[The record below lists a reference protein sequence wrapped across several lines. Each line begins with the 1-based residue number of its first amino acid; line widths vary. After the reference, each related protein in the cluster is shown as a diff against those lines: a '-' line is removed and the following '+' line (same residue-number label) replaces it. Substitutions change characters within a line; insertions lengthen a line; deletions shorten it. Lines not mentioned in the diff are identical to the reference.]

1 MTLTLFYTIVGF
13 ALAGYSVIANDSI
26 QTLGT
31 FIASK
36 QKWFKWYTLAS
47 AASFVMILAITWGWY
62 SNDGDISYGRLTR
75 IPFQEIQWY
84 HAVAPGILL
93 VLTRVGIPVS
103 TTFLVLSAFA
113 STVVLE
119 KMLMKS
125 VVGYGLAATAAYICW
140 IVISKFINEKL
151 DEVEDKW
158 IGFWRNSVWVT
169 SAWLWWVWLS
179 HDVANIAVYLPRQ
192 IDVNLLLIVLA
203 YFTALLFYIFYIHGG
218 TIQKVVLEKTG
229 TRYARSATIINII
242 YAAVLYYF
250 KELNEGYGLA
260 AVAAYICW
268 IVVSKFINEKFDEVE
283 DKWIG
288 FWRNSVWV
296 TSAWLWW
303 VWLSHDVANIA
314 VYLPRQIDVNLLLIV
329 LAYFTALLF
338 YIFYINGGT
347 IQKVVLDK
355 TGTRYA
361 RSATIINVIYAAVLY
376 YFKELN
382 DLPMSTT
389 WVFVGL
395 LCGRELA
402 ISTMNKDYKFK
413 YVFPL
418 IGKDFLKMTIGLT
431 VSVAIVLAIHYIII
445 PNNWF

>member
-1 MTLTLFYTIVGF
+1 MELTLIYTIVGF
-13 ALAGYSVIANDSI
+13 GLAGWSVIGNDSI

-36 QKWFKWYTLAS
+36 QKWFKWYTLAAS
-47 AASFVMILAITWGWY
+47 ASFVMILALAWGWY
-62 SNDGDISYGRLTR
+62 SYDGDISYGRLTR
-75 IPFQEIQWY
+75 IPYQEIQWY

-93 VLTRVGIPVS
+93 LLTRVGIPVS

-125 VVGYGLAATAAYICW
+125 VVGYGLAAVVAYIAW
-140 IVISKFINEKL
+140 VLISKLINEKL
-151 DEVEDKW
+151 DEVNEKW

-169 SAWLWWVWLS
+169 SGWLWWVWLS

-192 IDVNLLLIVLA
+192 LSPTLLITVMA
-203 YFTALLFYIFYIHGG
+203 YFAILLFYIFYIHGG
-218 TIQKVVLEKTG
+218 
-229 TRYARSATIINII
+229 
-242 YAAVLYYF
+242 
-250 KELNEGYGLA
+250 
-260 AVAAYICW
+260 
-268 IVVSKFINEKFDEVE
+268 
-283 DKWIG
+283 
-288 FWRNSVWV
+288 
-296 TSAWLWW
+296 
-303 VWLSHDVANIA
+303 
-314 VYLPRQIDVNLLLIV
+314 P
-329 LAYFTALLF
+329 
-338 YIFYINGGT
+338 

-361 RSATIINVIYAAVLY
+361 RSATIINVIYAVVLF

-418 IGKDFLKMTIGLT
+418 IGKDFIKMIFGLS
-431 VSVAIVLAIHYIII
+431 VSVGIVLAIHYIII

>member
-1 MTLTLFYTIVGF
+1 MELTLLYTIVGF
-13 ALAGYSVIANDSI
+13 GLAGWSVIANDSI

-36 QKWFKWYTLAS
+36 SKWFKWYTLAGS
-47 AASFVMILAITWGWY
+47 ASFMMAVVLIYGWWAY
-62 SNDGDISYGRLTR
+62 DGDISFGRLTR
-75 IPFQEIQWY
+75 IPYQEIQWY

-93 VLTRVGIPVS
+93 LLTKVGIPVS

-125 VVGYGLAATAAYICW
+125 VVGYGLAAVAAYICW
-140 IVISKFINEKL
+140 IVISKFINEKF
-151 DEVEDKW
+151 DEVTTGWK
-158 IGFWRNSVWVT
+158 IAFWRNAVWVS
-169 SAWLWWVWLS
+169 SAYLWAAWLS

-192 IDVNLLLIVLA
+192 LDISLLLIVVS
-203 YFTALLFYIFYIHGG
+203 YFTILLFYIFYIQGG
-218 TIQKVVLEKTG
+218 
-229 TRYARSATIINII
+229 A
-242 YAAVLYYF
+242 
-250 KELNEGYGLA
+250 
-260 AVAAYICW
+260 
-268 IVVSKFINEKFDEVE
+268 
-283 DKWIG
+283 
-288 FWRNSVWV
+288 
-296 TSAWLWW
+296 
-303 VWLSHDVANIA
+303 
-314 VYLPRQIDVNLLLIV
+314 
-329 LAYFTALLF
+329 
-338 YIFYINGGT
+338 

-361 RSATIINVIYAAVLY
+361 RSATIINTIYAVVLY

-402 ISTMNKDYKFK
+402 ISTMNKEYKFK

-418 IGKDFLKMTIGLT
+418 IGKDFVKMIFGLSI
-431 VSVAIVLAIHYIII
+431 SVGIVLSIHYIII
-445 PNNWF
+445 PTGFGLG

>member
-1 MTLTLFYTIVGF
+1 MNLALFYTIVGF
-13 ALAGYSVIANDSI
+13 GLAGWSVIGNDSI

-47 AASFVMILAITWGWY
+47 AASSVMILALSWGWY
-62 SNDGDISYGRLTR
+62 SYDGDISYGRLTR
-75 IPFQEIQWY
+75 IPYQEIQWY

-93 VLTRVGIPVS
+93 LLTRVGIPVS

-125 VVGYGLAATAAYICW
+125 VVGYGLAAVVAYIAW
-140 IVISKFINEKL
+140 VLISKLINEKL
-151 DEVEDKW
+151 DEVNEKW

-169 SAWLWWVWLS
+169 SGWLWWVWLS

-192 IDVNLLLIVLA
+192 LSPTLLITVMA
-203 YFTALLFYIFYIHGG
+203 YFAILLFYIFYIHGG
-218 TIQKVVLEKTG
+218 
-229 TRYARSATIINII
+229 
-242 YAAVLYYF
+242 
-250 KELNEGYGLA
+250 
-260 AVAAYICW
+260 
-268 IVVSKFINEKFDEVE
+268 
-283 DKWIG
+283 
-288 FWRNSVWV
+288 
-296 TSAWLWW
+296 
-303 VWLSHDVANIA
+303 
-314 VYLPRQIDVNLLLIV
+314 P
-329 LAYFTALLF
+329 
-338 YIFYINGGT
+338 

-361 RSATIINVIYAAVLY
+361 RSATIINVIYAVVLF

-418 IGKDFLKMTIGLT
+418 IGKDFIKMIFGLS
-431 VSVAIVLAIHYIII
+431 VSVGIVLAIHYIII

>member
-1 MTLTLFYTIVGF
+1 MDMTLIYTVIGF

-36 QKWFKWYTLAS
+36 KKWFKWYVLAGS
-47 AASFVMILAITWGWY
+47 ASSVMIIALAWGWY
-62 SNDGDISYGRLTR
+62 SYDGDISYGRLTR
-75 IPFQEIQWY
+75 IPYQEIQWY
-84 HAVAPGILL
+84 HAVAPAILL
-93 VLTRVGIPVS
+93 LLTRVGIPVS

-119 KMLMKS
+119 KMLLKS
-125 VVGYGLAATAAYICW
+125 VVGYGLAAMVAYIAW
-140 IVISKFINEKL
+140 IAVSKFINEKL
-151 DEVEDKW
+151 DEVDEKY

-169 SAWLWWVWLS
+169 SGWLWWVWLS
-179 HDVANIAVYLPRQ
+179 HDVANIAVYLPRELD
-192 IDVNLLLIVLA
+192 ISLLLIVMA
-203 YFTALLFYIFYIHGG
+203 YFTALLFYIFYIQGG
-218 TIQKVVLEKTG
+218 RIQTVVLE
-229 TRYARSATIINII
+229 
-242 YAAVLYYF
+242 
-250 KELNEGYGLA
+250 
-260 AVAAYICW
+260 
-268 IVVSKFINEKFDEVE
+268 
-283 DKWIG
+283 
-288 FWRNSVWV
+288 
-296 TSAWLWW
+296 
-303 VWLSHDVANIA
+303 
-314 VYLPRQIDVNLLLIV
+314 
-329 LAYFTALLF
+329 
-338 YIFYINGGT
+338 
-347 IQKVVLDK
+347 K

-418 IGKDFLKMTIGLT
+418 IGKDFLKMIFGLS
-431 VSVAIVLAIHYIII
+431 VSVGIVLAIHYIII
-445 PNNWF
+445 TYSWF

>member
-1 MTLTLFYTIVGF
+1 MEMTLIYTVIGF

-36 QKWFKWYTLAS
+36 KKWFKWYILAGS
-47 AASFVMILAITWGWY
+47 ASSVMILALAWGWY
-62 SNDGDISYGRLTR
+62 TYDGDISYGRLTR
-75 IPFQEIQWY
+75 IPYQEIQWY
-84 HAVAPGILL
+84 HAVAPAILL
-93 VLTRVGIPVS
+93 ILTRVGIPVS

-119 KMLMKS
+119 KMLLKS
-125 VVGYGLAATAAYICW
+125 VVGYGLAATVAYIAW
-140 IVISKFINEKL
+140 IVVSKFINEKL
-151 DEVEDKW
+151 DEVDEKY

-169 SAWLWWVWLS
+169 SGWLWWVWLS

-192 IDVNLLLIVLA
+192 LDITILLTVMG
-203 YFTALLFYIFYIHGG
+203 YFTALLFYIFYIQGG
-218 TIQKVVLEKTG
+218 RIQTVVLEKTG
-229 TRYARSATIINII
+229 TRYARSATIIN
-242 YAAVLYYF
+242 
-250 KELNEGYGLA
+250 
-260 AVAAYICW
+260 
-268 IVVSKFINEKFDEVE
+268 
-283 DKWIG
+283 
-288 FWRNSVWV
+288 
-296 TSAWLWW
+296 
-303 VWLSHDVANIA
+303 
-314 VYLPRQIDVNLLLIV
+314 
-329 LAYFTALLF
+329 
-338 YIFYINGGT
+338 
-347 IQKVVLDK
+347 
-355 TGTRYA
+355 
-361 RSATIINVIYAAVLY
+361 VIYAGVLF

-418 IGKDFLKMTIGLT
+418 IGKDFLKMIFGLS
-431 VSVAIVLAIHYIII
+431 VSVGIVLAIHYIII

>member
-1 MTLTLFYTIVGF
+1 MDLTLFYTIVGF
-13 ALAGYSVIANDSI
+13 GLAGWSVIANDSI

-36 QKWFKWYTLAS
+36 SKWFKWYTLAGS
-47 AASFVMILAITWGWY
+47 ASFMMAVVLIYGWWAY
-62 SNDGDISYGRLTR
+62 DGDISFGRLTR
-75 IPFQEIQWY
+75 IPYQEIQWY

-93 VLTRVGIPVS
+93 LLTKVGIPVS

-125 VVGYGLAATAAYICW
+125 VVGYGLAAVAAYICW
-140 IVISKFINEKL
+140 IVISKFINEKF
-151 DEVEDKW
+151 DEVTTGWK
-158 IGFWRNSVWVT
+158 IAFWRNAVWVS
-169 SAWLWWVWLS
+169 SAYLWAAWLS

-192 IDVNLLLIVLA
+192 LDITLLLIVVA
-203 YFTALLFYIFYIHGG
+203 YFTILLFYIFYIQGG
-218 TIQKVVLEKTG
+218 
-229 TRYARSATIINII
+229 
-242 YAAVLYYF
+242 
-250 KELNEGYGLA
+250 
-260 AVAAYICW
+260 
-268 IVVSKFINEKFDEVE
+268 
-283 DKWIG
+283 
-288 FWRNSVWV
+288 
-296 TSAWLWW
+296 
-303 VWLSHDVANIA
+303 
-314 VYLPRQIDVNLLLIV
+314 P
-329 LAYFTALLF
+329 
-338 YIFYINGGT
+338 

-361 RSATIINVIYAAVLY
+361 RSATIINTIYAAVLY

-402 ISTMNKDYKFK
+402 ISTMNKEYKFK

-418 IGKDFLKMTIGLT
+418 IGKDFVKMIFGLSI
-431 VSVAIVLAIHYIII
+431 SVGIVLSIHYIII
-445 PNNWF
+445 PTGFGL

>member
-1 MTLTLFYTIVGF
+1 MDLTLIYTIVGF
-13 ALAGYSVIANDSI
+13 GLAGWSVIGNDSI

-47 AASFVMILAITWGWY
+47 TASFVMILALSWGWY
-62 SNDGDISYGRLTR
+62 NYDGDISYGRLTR
-75 IPFQEIQWY
+75 IPYQEIQWY

-93 VLTRVGIPVS
+93 LLTRIGIPVS

-125 VVGYGLAATAAYICW
+125 VVGYGLAAVVAYIAW
-140 IVISKFINEKL
+140 VLISKLINEKL
-151 DEVEDKW
+151 DEVNEKW

-169 SAWLWWVWLS
+169 SGWLWWIWLS

-192 IDVNLLLIVLA
+192 LSPTLLITVMA
-203 YFTALLFYIFYIHGG
+203 YFAILLFYIFYIHGG
-218 TIQKVVLEKTG
+218 
-229 TRYARSATIINII
+229 
-242 YAAVLYYF
+242 
-250 KELNEGYGLA
+250 
-260 AVAAYICW
+260 
-268 IVVSKFINEKFDEVE
+268 
-283 DKWIG
+283 
-288 FWRNSVWV
+288 
-296 TSAWLWW
+296 
-303 VWLSHDVANIA
+303 
-314 VYLPRQIDVNLLLIV
+314 P
-329 LAYFTALLF
+329 
-338 YIFYINGGT
+338 

-361 RSATIINVIYAAVLY
+361 RSATIINVIYAVVLF

-418 IGKDFLKMTIGLT
+418 IGKDFIKMIFGLS
-431 VSVAIVLAIHYIII
+431 VSVGIVLAIHYIII

>member
-1 MTLTLFYTIVGF
+1 MVMTLIYTVIGF
-13 ALAGYSVIANDSI
+13 GLAGYSVIGNDSI

-36 QKWFKWYTLAS
+36 QKWFKWYVLAS
-47 AASFVMILAITWGWY
+47 AASFVMILALAWGWY
-62 SNDGDISYGRLTR
+62 SYNGDISYGRLTR
-75 IPFQEIQWY
+75 IPYQEIQWY
-84 HAVAPGILL
+84 HAVAPAILL

-125 VVGYGLAATAAYICW
+125 VVGYGLAAMVAYVCW
-140 IVISKFINEKL
+140 IVVSRFINEKF
-151 DEVEDKW
+151 DEVKGDFW
-158 IGFWRNSVWVT
+158 ISFWRNSVWVT
-169 SAWLWWVWLS
+169 SGWLWWGWLS

-192 IDVNLLLIVLA
+192 LSIELLIIVMA
-203 YFTALLFYIFYIHGG
+203 YFTILLFYIFYIQGG
-218 TIQKVVLEKTG
+218 RIQTVVLE
-229 TRYARSATIINII
+229 
-242 YAAVLYYF
+242 
-250 KELNEGYGLA
+250 
-260 AVAAYICW
+260 
-268 IVVSKFINEKFDEVE
+268 
-283 DKWIG
+283 
-288 FWRNSVWV
+288 
-296 TSAWLWW
+296 
-303 VWLSHDVANIA
+303 
-314 VYLPRQIDVNLLLIV
+314 
-329 LAYFTALLF
+329 
-338 YIFYINGGT
+338 
-347 IQKVVLDK
+347 K

-361 RSATIINVIYAAVLY
+361 RSATIINVIYAAVLF

-402 ISTMNKDYKFK
+402 IATMNKDYKLG

-418 IGKDFLKMTIGLT
+418 IGKDFLKMVFGLT
-431 VSVAIVLAIHYIII
+431 VSVGIVLAIHYVII